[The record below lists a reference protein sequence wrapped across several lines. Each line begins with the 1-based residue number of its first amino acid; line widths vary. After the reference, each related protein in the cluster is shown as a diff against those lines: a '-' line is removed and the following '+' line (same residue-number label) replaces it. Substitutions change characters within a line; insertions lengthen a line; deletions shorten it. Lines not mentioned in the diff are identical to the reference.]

1 MAFSGV
7 GPLRPLRRCE
17 GPGKMTNEM
26 VKLRSS
32 QDAARQ
38 TETPRCSFDGCAGC
52 YMCIPP
58 LSPLTQTS
66 QARITN
72 EIPSLTRK
80 VSPLKSYA
88 EAVTGSPHGTPPHT
102 GDSSTGP
109 TRGHGSDDVTPD
121 SSVLC
126 DALSIQVRNDIN
138 EEVLNEPTQRSIPTI
153 TEPFNN
159 VNKKQKWT
167 IEDKVELYRCY
178 CEATSK
184 ELKAT
189 AGTYSIWRE
198 KYPTDRPNM
207 NAMKLSNQR
216 RIVEKFLTQSEKENI
231 KREFT
236 QQETREHNVIDGEVL
251 ETNPDMTNM
260 LQNNVEEELE
270 DTNKVVFSVEE
281 LKMKDELTVMFTK
294 VKNEELDQRIR
305 PNKFPMH
312 GENRKKLES
321 MNKILTI
328 FIEEETH
335 IGIDELN
342 ALHYS
347 SAVILAGLQKTFK
360 TSPQMEKTDPDGMIK
375 KRSNTLG
382 NGLVG

>member
-1 MAFSGV
+1 
-7 GPLRPLRRCE
+7 
-17 GPGKMTNEM
+17 
-26 VKLRSS
+26 
-32 QDAARQ
+32 
-38 TETPRCSFDGCAGC
+38 
-52 YMCIPP
+52 
-58 LSPLTQTS
+58 
-66 QARITN
+66 
-72 EIPSLTRK
+72 
-80 VSPLKSYA
+80 
-88 EAVTGSPHGTPPHT
+88 
-102 GDSSTGP
+102 
-109 TRGHGSDDVTPD
+109 
-121 SSVLC
+121 
-126 DALSIQVRNDIN
+126 
-138 EEVLNEPTQRSIPTI
+138 
-153 TEPFNN
+153 
-159 VNKKQKWT
+159 
-167 IEDKVELYRCY
+167 
-178 CEATSK
+178 
-184 ELKAT
+184 
-189 AGTYSIWRE
+189 
-198 KYPTDRPNM
+198 M
-207 NAMKLSNQR
+207 NATKLSNQR

-260 LQNNVEEELE
+260 LQNNMEEELE
-270 DTNKVVFSVEE
+270 DTNEVVFSVEG
-281 LKMKDELTVMFTK
+281 LKMKEELTVMFTK

-360 TSPQMEKTDPDGMIK
+360 TSPQMEKPDPDGMIK
-375 KRSNTLG
+375 KRSNKLG